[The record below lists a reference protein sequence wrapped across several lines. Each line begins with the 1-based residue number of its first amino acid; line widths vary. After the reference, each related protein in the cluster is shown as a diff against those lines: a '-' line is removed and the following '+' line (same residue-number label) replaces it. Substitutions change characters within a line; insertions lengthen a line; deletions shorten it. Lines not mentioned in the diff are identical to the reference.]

1 MWKQISNEEYHSDYR
16 NYLSSSDLR
25 RLLRSPAHYRAPTTP
40 PSAAQEIGTYA
51 HVAVLEPD
59 TWKACYQPSPKIDRR
74 TKEGKALADW
84 QASQEAERGIKYISE
99 DIYRQIESISSS
111 VYASVGSSG
120 LLTSGVAELS
130 GFTSLLECNIR
141 VRPDYLKNDV
151 IIDLKTTY
159 DSRPEPFL
167 KSVLAY
173 QYEVQA
179 ALYLDACKAIDGKK
193 RDFIWIAV
201 EKDAPYGVQIFKASE
216 SMLARGRSLYQQAIR
231 TYLECS
237 ALDYWPGYTTAI
249 QTLNLPKWAQENS

>member
-1 MWKQISNEEYHSDYR
+1 MWKQISNEEYHGKYR

-25 RLLRSPAHYRAPTTP
+25 KLLRSPAHYRAPSAPSTP
-40 PSAAQEIGTYA
+40 AQEIGTLV
-51 HVAVLEPD
+51 HLAVLEPD

-74 TKEGKALADW
+74 TKEGKALAEW

-99 DIYRQIESISSS
+99 DLHREIEAIAFNVFS
-111 VYASVGSSG
+111 SVGSSG
-120 LLTSGVAELS
+120 LLTGGVAELS
-130 GFTSLLECNIR
+130 GFTSLLDCNIR
-141 VRPDYLKNDV
+141 VRPDYLKDDV

-159 DSRPEPFL
+159 DARPEPFL

-179 ALYLDACKAIDGKK
+179 ALYLDACEAIDGKK

-201 EKDAPYGVQIFKASE
+201 EKDAPYGVQIFKASQ
-216 SMLARGRSLYQQAIR
+216 SMLARGRALYQQAIR

-237 ALDYWPGYTTAI
+237 ALDYWHGYTTAI
-249 QTLNLPKWAQENS
+249 QTLNLPKWAQEKL